1 MLTVLQYVHAM
12 DIAHRDLKPE
22 VHFSP
27 YLSLKALVLMR
38 IWQNILLRAVE
49 PIWVKI
55 ADFGESKLR
64 GENRRMNSIV
74 GTVCFVAP
82 EVGKKSGYTSLV
94 DCFSLGGILYNGHVQ
109 SLLICNSLVLISYH
123 AE

>member
-27 YLSLKALVLMR
+27 YVSLKALVLMR

-64 GENRRMNSIV
+64 GENCRMNSIV

-82 EVGKKSGYTSLV
+82 EVGKKKGYTTL
-94 DCFSLGGILYNGHVQ
+94 
-109 SLLICNSLVLISYH
+109 
-123 AE
+123 